1 MKNLYVVTGG
11 LGKTL
16 LWTSLIPSL
25 CKKDEVDKISVMTV
39 WPFLFEINDQIENI
53 EPLLDFRHFPHL
65 EKYDNII
72 YHEPYLSDY
81 LKEENLHMLDYWA
94 DAYGIERIPPKPII
108 DYSIAST
115 TKFELSE
122 SLTDP
127 YYVIQF
133 IGGASRH
140 GEHKLCPRDYRP
152 DLIEKL
158 NRKIKNEFNL
168 KCVCFRYENEPK
180 PSDTIT
186 FRSRTEIDT
195 LGIIPLIDNAKFVV
209 CIDSALMHF
218 AAATNKDEKTIVL
231 WNKPQTTPSRIG
243 YPQQTNIIDENE
255 LCIELPPEEILN
267 KIKEVV

>member
-1 MKNLYVVTGG
+1 MKNLYIVMGG
-11 LGKTL
+11 LGKTV

-25 CKKDEVDKISVMTV
+25 CEKDGVDKISVMTV

-53 EPLLDFRHFPHL
+53 EPLYDFRYFPHL

-81 LKEENLHMLDYWA
+81 LKEENLHMLDNWA
-94 DAYGIERIPPKPII
+94 DAYGIERVPPKPII
-108 DYSIAST
+108 NYNIAST

-122 SLTDP
+122 PLTDP

-133 IGGASRH
+133 VGGASRQ
-140 GEHKLCPRDYRP
+140 GEYQLCPRDYRP
-152 DLIEKL
+152 DLVEKL

-168 KCVCFRYENEPK
+168 KCVCFRYENEPR

-186 FRSRTEIDT
+186 FRSQTEIGT
-195 LGIIPLIDNAKFVV
+195 LGIIPLIDNAEFVV

-218 AAATNKDEKTIVL
+218 AASTNKDKKTIVL
-231 WNKPQTTPSRIG
+231 WNQSQTTPSRIG
-243 YPQQTNIIDENE
+243 YPQQTNIIVDDD
-255 LCIELPPEEILN
+255 LCIKISPDEIFN